1 MKLQYLG
8 DSKDS
13 FKWDYH
19 DYLLSEMGYPKFN
32 IALMMTPDDG
42 DNDGN
47 LHPTLFPARSQIID
61 FCHDIRLK
69 RYIGSIN
76 EAVACIKDLPEKT
89 SALYDVSFHKG
100 ATYFTNENRNGYF
113 SDFKNS
119 VNQLVFLDPD
129 NGFEPEK
136 SLNEK
141 HVRYADITQIL
152 EQLSDESVVSVFQHH
167 RRKKFPDDFSRIKER
182 IETGYTTAI
191 YWHSL
196 MFVTISK
203 SEDAINRVIKANEK
217 YSDDKPVTVIV

>member
-19 DYLLSEMGYPKFN
+19 DYLLSEMGYSRFN

-42 DNDGN
+42 GNDGN

-69 RYIGSIN
+69 RYIGTIN
-76 EAVACIKDLPEKT
+76 EAVANIKDLPEKT
-89 SALYDVSFHKG
+89 SALYDVSLYKG
-100 ATYFTNENRNGYF
+100 ATYFTNENRNEYF

-119 VNQLVFLDPD
+119 ENQLVFLDPD
-129 NGFEPEK
+129 NGFEPEIL
-136 SLNEK
+136 LNEK
-141 HVRYADITQIL
+141 HVRYADITKIL

-167 RRKKFPDDFSRIKER
+167 RRKKFPDDFARIKER
-182 IETGYTTAI
+182 IETGFTAAI

-196 MFVTISK
+196 MFVAVSK
-203 SEDAINRVIKANEK
+203 SEKVISRVISANEK
-217 YSDDKPVTVIV
+217 YAMKNPVEVVV